1 MALNPQRAEEAKIAE
16 ARKKRPQV
24 LERSVETGISGPD
37 RFEKTSWGD
46 FAQLQ
51 KVETRQHAQ
60 DRIVRR
66 YHRPLVAYQ
75 IYRGSKK
82 YDAEDMVQSFF
93 AHAFDKWLFESVD
106 TQAKGLFRNW
116 LLTCY
121 KRFVRDQQQKRSE
134 LFNRGMVSDIADD
147 DEGRCRFEA
156 IDLNSPDGAYDAA
169 WARELL
175 CEAQLKLEKDTIEKW
190 HYDLFVEKNAANKSA
205 TWAEI
210 AVKIGKPEQNKDR
223 LEHVYAS
230 MRARA
235 EKILRDLLCAELEDG
250 RKPAQ
255 DDEVRHILKLC
266 RSGAHSSQE
275 PRT

>member
-1 MALNPQRAEEAKIAE
+1 MAQVPKNAKRAEVAA
-16 ARKKRPQV
+16 V
-24 LERSVETGISGPD
+24 SGITGPD

-51 KVETRQHAQ
+51 KSETRQHAQ
-60 DRIVRR
+60 ERIVRR

-75 IYRGSKK
+75 MYKGSKK

-93 AHAFDKWLFESVD
+93 AHAFEKWLFESVD
-106 TQAKGLFRNW
+106 AQAKGLFRNW

-134 LFNRGMVSDIADD
+134 QFNRVMVSDIADND
-147 DEGRCRFEA
+147 DGGRHRFEA
-156 IDLNSPDGAYDAA
+156 VDLSSPDGAFDAA

-175 CEAQLKLEKDTIEKW
+175 CEAQLKLEKDTLEKW
-190 HYDLFVEKNAANKSA
+190 HYDLFVEKNSASKSA
-205 TWAEI
+205 TWTEI
-210 AVKIGKPEQNKDR
+210 AAKIGKPELNKDR

-230 MRARA
+230 MKARA
-235 EKILRDLLCAELEDG
+235 EKILRDLLSVELEDG

-255 DDEVRHILKLC
+255 DEEVRHILRLC
-266 RSGAHSSQE
+266 QSKPLDSHSPECSDGTAAQ
-275 PRT
+275 